1 MIVQQKYLVEFEITV
16 QIEEIPDA
24 EDLDVAR
31 QRKLQSILLSD
42 SEATE
47 ALLHSEL
54 KYVLYEYVEPFSSDT
69 DKDYINEKT
78 AINWAINQLEK
89 GDEDKDFFEEARTG
103 GYLSEVTELIW
114 YRHINAEVNEFK
126 ITKLIDM

>member
-69 DKDYINEKT
+69 DKDYRNC
-78 AINWAINQLEK
+78 
-89 GDEDKDFFEEARTG
+89 
-103 GYLSEVTELIW
+103 
-114 YRHINAEVNEFK
+114 
-126 ITKLIDM
+126 